1 MDGPPTSETPQLQL
15 RAYRPS
21 DAEPLFQIQR
31 DPEAMRYTWCA
42 PSLAEARQ
50 RLEAYATGFAKDGFA
65 PWTAL
70 SRQGNE
76 VVGWGGLNRD
86 PVDPGWGVEV
96 SYFVA
101 PHAWGKGYASE
112 IVGASLALAFGELR
126 LPRVDAFAMPENRAS
141 LRVLEKAGFRPVGF
155 VPGLDRNRYRIRAA

>member
-1 MDGPPTSETPQLQL
+1 MSGPPTIETLQLEL

-31 DPEAMRYTWCA
+31 DPDAMRYTWCA
-42 PSLAEARQ
+42 PSLAEAQQ
-50 RLEAYATGFAKDGFA
+50 RLEAYAAGFAKDGFA

-70 SRQGNE
+70 SRQE
-76 VVGWGGLNRD
+76 DRVVGWGGLNRD
-86 PVDPGWGVEV
+86 PMDPGWGVEV

-112 IVGASLALAFGELR
+112 IVAASLALAFGELG
-126 LPRVDAFAMPENRAS
+126 LPMVDAFAMPANHAS
-141 LRVLEKAGFRPVGF
+141 LRVLEKAGFRLVGF
-155 VPGLDRNRYRIRAA
+155 VPELDRNRYRIRAA